1 MVSIDEGDIGK
12 RLDIIGGRE
21 KWIINGLNIDKEII
35 KDILNELKKTIDRA
49 DYVIKIMKKYKFSD
63 ELCDEVM
70 NNWIN
75 LKRFEKEGIDC

>member
-1 MVSIDEGDIGK
+1 MEGEK
-12 RLDIIGGRE
+12 

-75 LKRFEKEGIDC
+75 LKKDLKKEGVDC